1 MGLSLNVLNGAPPKI
16 LDPGVLIVDDSST
29 LTGATVTVGGVVI
42 GGNDTLSFTSPAGS
56 GITGVW
62 NASTKT
68 LTLTGA
74 ATVADYQTALRSV
87 TFETDGILNLGVRV
101 VSFVVKDQQGQ
112 SSISVPL
119 TVVVVGIL

>member
-1 MGLSLNVLNGAPPKI
+1 
-16 LDPGVLIVDDSST
+16 
-29 LTGATVTVGGVVI
+29 LTEATVTVGGLVI
-42 GGNDTLSFTSPAGS
+42 GGNDTLSFTSPPGS
-56 GITGVW
+56 GIIGVW

-74 ATVADYQTALRSV
+74 ATVAEYQTALRSV
-87 TFETDGILNLGVRV
+87 TFATSGLLNLGARV

-119 TVVVVGIL
+119 TVVVVSIL

>member
-1 MGLSLNVLNGAPPKI
+1 
-16 LDPGVLIVDDSST
+16 
-29 LTGATVTVGGVVI
+29 
-42 GGNDTLSFTSPAGS
+42 
-56 GITGVW
+56 VW
-62 NASTKT
+62 NATTKT

-87 TFETDGILNLGVRV
+87 TFATNGILNLGARV

-119 TVVVVGIL
+119 TVVVVSILL